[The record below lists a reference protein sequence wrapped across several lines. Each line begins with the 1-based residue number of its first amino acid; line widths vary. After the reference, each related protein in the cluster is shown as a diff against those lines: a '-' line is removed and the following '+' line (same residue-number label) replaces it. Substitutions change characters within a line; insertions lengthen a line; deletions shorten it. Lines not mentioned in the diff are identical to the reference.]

1 MKALN
6 RKLARD
12 LWGMKGQA
20 LAIALVITS
29 GVATFVMSLS
39 MMDSLRLTQSVF
51 YRDHGFAHVFAS
63 LKRAPEE
70 VRERIVRIPGVE
82 QVETRVVADVK
93 LDIEGYPDP
102 VSGRLVSVPDHGEPL
117 MNRLYIREGRYLD
130 PGREDEVLVSEAFA
144 EAHGFSPG
152 DILGTII
159 NGKSKVLTIA
169 GIAVSPEYIYQLKP
183 GTLVPDF
190 ERYGILW
197 MARTPL
203 GTAYD
208 MEGAWNDA
216 VMRLGADAEPDAVIE
231 RVDLV
236 LEQYGGLGAVGR
248 EDQIS
253 HRYLSEE
260 FRMLGRMATIYPVIF
275 LGVAAFLLN
284 VVMSRLISTQREQAA
299 TLKAFGYRNMDI
311 GIHYLQLVA
320 VIVATGVS
328 GGILLGVWLAKGL
341 GALYMEYYRFPFLI
355 YRLEP
360 HVAAIGALVSMA
372 AAAAGTL
379 YSIWRSAKLPPALAM
394 RPEPPARYR
403 ETRLERLGLGGLLSE
418 PTRMIARNLERR
430 PVKSLLSVVG
440 IALSC
445 AILILGR
452 FFGDAVDFMVGVQF
466 GLAQR
471 EDLSVTFVEPTSRR
485 ALHELSSLPGVEFV
499 EGFRSVPARLRHE
512 HRSYRTSILGVEPA
526 GVLYRLLDVE
536 LEPFAVPPEGI
547 VLTDHLGTILGAGPG
562 DRITVE
568 VLEGARPVRE
578 ATVAG
583 LVKQYVGVSGYMDM
597 EALNRLMREGNAV
610 SGAYLAADSRAWP
623 EIFGKLHDMPRVVGT
638 EARETAVQNFYE
650 TMSEQV
656 LTFALVATLLAA
668 TIAFGVVYNSA
679 RIALSEKT
687 RELASLRVLGFTR
700 GEISY
705 ILLGELAII
714 TVVAIP
720 LGFLMGRG
728 LCAYI
733 RAQIETDLFRIPL
746 VLEPS
751 TYAFASAVVLASAVL
766 SALAVMRNLNRLDLV
781 AVLKTKE

>member
-1 MKALN
+1 MKALK
-6 RKLARD
+6 RKLVRD
-12 LWGMKGQA
+12 LWGMRGQA

-39 MMDSLRLTQSVF
+39 VMDSLRLTQAVF
-51 YRDHGFAHVFAS
+51 YRDYGFAHVFAS

-70 VRERIVRIPGVE
+70 AKGRIADIPGVE

-102 VSGRLVSVPDHGEPL
+102 VTGRLVSVPDHGEPL
-117 MNRLYIREGRYLD
+117 MNRLYIREGRYLA

-152 DILGTII
+152 DTLGAVI
-159 NGKSKVLTIA
+159 NGKRQVLTIV
-169 GIAVSPEYIYQLKP
+169 GIALSPEYVYQLSP

-208 MEGAWNDA
+208 MEGAWNDVVA
-216 VMRLGADAEPDAVIE
+216 KVGAYAELDAVIE
-231 RVDLV
+231 RLDMT

-248 EDQIS
+248 TDQIS

-260 FRMLGRMATIYPVIF
+260 FRMLGRMATIFPVIF
-275 LGVAAFLLN
+275 LCVAAFLLN
-284 VVMSRLISTQREQAA
+284 VVMSRLVSTQREQAA
-299 TLKAFGYRNMDI
+299 ALKAFGYRNVDI
-311 GIHYLQLVA
+311 GIHYMQLVA
-320 VIVATGVS
+320 VIVAAGVS
-328 GGILLGVWLAKGL
+328 GGVLLGIWLGKGL
-341 GALYMEYYRFPFLI
+341 GDMYMEYYRFPFLI

-360 HVAAIGALVSMA
+360 HVAVTGALVSMA

-379 YSIWRSAKLPPALAM
+379 YSVWRAAKLPPAQAM

-403 ETRLERLGLGGLLSE
+403 EALLERMGLKGLLSE
-418 PTRMIARNLERR
+418 PTRMIARHLERR

-445 AILILGR
+445 AILMLGR

-466 GLAQR
+466 GLSQR
-471 EDLSVTFVEPTSRR
+471 EDLAVTLVEPTSRR
-485 ALHELSSLPGVEFV
+485 ALHELRSLPGVEFV

-512 HRSYRTSILGVEPA
+512 QRSYRTSILGVEPR

-536 LEPFAVPPEGI
+536 LRPFTVPPEGI
-547 VLTDHLGTILGAGPG
+547 VLTDHLGTILGARPG

-568 VLEGARPVRE
+568 VLEGNRPVRE
-578 ATVAG
+578 ATVAA

-597 EALNRLMREGNAV
+597 AALNRLMREGSAI
-610 SGAYLAADSRAWP
+610 SGAYLAADSLAWP
-623 EIFGKLHDMPRVVGT
+623 EIFGRLHDMPRVAGT
-638 EARETAVQNFYE
+638 EVRENAVNNFYE

-656 LTFALVATLLAA
+656 LTFAFISTLLAA
-668 TIAFGVVYNSA
+668 SIAFGVVYNSA
-679 RIALSEKT
+679 RIALSERS

-705 ILLGELAII
+705 ILLGELGIL
-714 TVVAIP
+714 TVTAIP

-728 LCAYI
+728 LCAYMS
-733 RAQIETDLFRIPL
+733 AQIETDLFRIPL

-751 TYAFASAVVLASAVL
+751 TYAFASAVVLVSAAL
-766 SALAVMRNLNRLDLV
+766 SALIVKRNLNRLDLV